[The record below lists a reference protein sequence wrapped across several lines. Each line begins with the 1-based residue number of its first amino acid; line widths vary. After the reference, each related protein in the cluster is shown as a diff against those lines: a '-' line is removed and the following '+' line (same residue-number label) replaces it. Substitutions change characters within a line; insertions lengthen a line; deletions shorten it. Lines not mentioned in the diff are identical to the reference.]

1 MENQGKLVG
10 KRALVTGAG
19 TGLGREIALEFAR
32 QGADVVLHYCHSA
45 RGALSAVEEIRAM
58 GRRTE
63 AFQAD
68 LADVAAC
75 RKLVDDAV
83 SLLGGIDILVNNS
96 GITAAKPF
104 IDVTPED
111 FNLLYDVNVRGQFFC
126 AQRAVQYMLK
136 QEHKGIVI
144 NMTSIHGCT
153 GFVEH
158 SVYDGTKGAIW
169 SWTRELAVELAPLG
183 IRVNGIAPGW
193 ILVESHLKQ
202 NPNLD
207 PEGVGQRLI
216 PWKRLGNPLDI
227 ARACV
232 YLATD
237 ESSYMVGHILVV
249 DGGITAKS
257 ALPLESLDAT
267 WGATKEG

>member
-1 MENQGKLVG
+1 MEHQGKLIG

-45 RGALSAVEEIRAM
+45 QGAHSAIQEIRAM

-63 AFQAD
+63 VFQAD
-68 LADVAAC
+68 LADAAAC
-75 RKLVDDAV
+75 ARLVDDTV
-83 SLLGGIDILVNNS
+83 SLLGGIDILVNNA
-96 GITAAKPF
+96 GITATKPF
-104 IDVTPED
+104 VEVTPQD
-111 FNLLYDVNVRGQFFC
+111 FDLLYDVNVRGQFFC

-136 QEHKGIVI
+136 QENKGILI
-144 NMTSIHGCT
+144 NMTSVHGCT
-153 GFVEH
+153 GFVNH
-158 SVYDGTKGAIW
+158 AVYDGTKGAIW

-193 ILVESHLKQ
+193 ILVETHLKQ

-207 PEGVGQRLI
+207 AEDVGQRLI
-216 PWKRLGNPLDI
+216 PIKRLGNPIDI

-237 ESSYMVGHILVV
+237 ESSYMTGHIMVI

-257 ALPLESLDAT
+257 ALPLDEPDTMA
-267 WGATKEG
+267 GKTKEG